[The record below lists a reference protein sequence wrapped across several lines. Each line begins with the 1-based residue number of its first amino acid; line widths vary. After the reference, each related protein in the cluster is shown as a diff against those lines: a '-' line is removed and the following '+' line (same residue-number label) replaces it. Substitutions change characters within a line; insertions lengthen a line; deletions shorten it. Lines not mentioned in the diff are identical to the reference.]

1 MNKKLKILIPTA
13 LVAVVGFLGY
23 KTKVMKSAKDTSKN
37 KIADLL
43 NYRNTVI
50 GTNIAINK
58 ILSALA
64 GGEYVSNFKIQSP
77 EDNYAIIIDYDARGD
92 KEGYTAF
99 LSDEAIAEILEKNA
113 TILFALVDNLKGVV
127 INVAEHSQASYTFTR
142 EELEEKYGINL
153 ASFVS
158 NEKAMEAFMNSYTKV
173 IK

>member
-1 MNKKLKILIPTA
+1 MNKKIKILIPTA
-13 LVAVVGFLGY
+13 ILAVVGFIGY
-23 KTKVMKSAKDTSKN
+23 KAKVVKSNKAITKN
-37 KIADLL
+37 KISDLL

-58 ILSALA
+58 ILSALT
-64 GGEYVSNFKIQSP
+64 GGAYVSNFKIQSP
-77 EDNYAIIIDYDARGD
+77 EDNYAIIIDYDSRGD
-92 KEGYTAF
+92 KEGYDAF
-99 LSDEAIAEILEKNA
+99 LSDESIAEILEKNA

-173 IK
+173 LV